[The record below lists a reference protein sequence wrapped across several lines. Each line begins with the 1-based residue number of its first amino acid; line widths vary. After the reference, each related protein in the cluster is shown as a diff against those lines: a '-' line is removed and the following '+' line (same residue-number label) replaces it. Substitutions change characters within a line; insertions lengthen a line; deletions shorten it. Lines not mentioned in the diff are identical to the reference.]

1 MTMMN
6 QLKKSCYE
14 VILSIGGYRFQE
26 WTLENQLKKEVRR
39 LIRESQEAA

>member
-6 QLKKSCYE
+6 QFMKSCYE
-14 VILSIGGYRFQE
+14 VIRSIGGYRFQK

-39 LIRESQEAA
+39 LIRENKAA

>member
-1 MTMMN
+1 MMN

-26 WTLENQLKKEVRR
+26 WTLENQRKREVRR